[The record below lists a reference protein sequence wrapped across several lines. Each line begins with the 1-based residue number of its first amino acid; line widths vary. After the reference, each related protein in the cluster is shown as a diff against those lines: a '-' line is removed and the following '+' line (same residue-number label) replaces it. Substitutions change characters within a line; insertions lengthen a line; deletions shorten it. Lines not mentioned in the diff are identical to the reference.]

1 MAVQIRQGGKWV
13 SANTGLKIDPSL
25 SNIGEAA
32 EAAAVGA
39 AIANLRNNTKVT
51 SINFAKWDDE
61 GVFFVELADATLL
74 KFSVTFNDSGVPISI
89 TDSEN
94 TTTTIYWE

>member
-1 MAVQIRQGGKWV
+1 MAVQIRQGGKWIN
-13 SANTGLKIDPSL
+13 ANTGLKLDASL

-51 SINFAKWDDE
+51 SINFAKWDE

-74 KFSVTFNDSGVPISI
+74 EFSVTFDDSGIPVSI